1 MFDHNND
8 DIIIP
13 EEIESLSDG
22 TDEVLHLVPY
32 ETSTTSS
39 ELSQSMGYFG
49 SSEYKDIDTTL
60 ISSKQETDARSFVNK
75 VEQFVIRLNEQ
86 LNDSSLSD
94 ELQEYIRQVG
104 MLQYQSLA
112 DIMTLVMINKQMI
125 ENIVARIN
133 ASQAEDYA
141 IIQAYSGLVTQHIKL
156 SRELST
162 IYKSIPSTV
171 KKMVQEITGD
181 QQTELD
187 NGVQSAI
194 ITQNYGETQFNSSKE
209 LLKTLK
215 KETTVS

>member
-1 MFDHNND
+1 MFDENRND

-13 EEIESLSDG
+13 DEIETLS
-22 TDEVLHLVPY
+22 DEVLHLVPY
-32 ETSTTSS
+32 ETGTTTS

-49 SSEYKDIDTTL
+49 SSEYNDIDTSL
-60 ISSKQETDARSFVNK
+60 ISSKQESEARAFVSK
-75 VEQFVIRLNEQ
+75 VEQFVVRLNEQ
-86 LNDSSLSD
+86 LNDSQLSD
-94 ELQEYIRQVG
+94 DLQEYIKQVG
-104 MLQYQSLA
+104 MLQYQNLA
-112 DIMTLVMINKQMI
+112 DIMTLVTINKQMI
-125 ENIVARIN
+125 NNIVARIN

-141 IIQAYSGLVTQHIKL
+141 IIQSYSGLVTQHIKL

-187 NGVQSAI
+187 GGVSSAI
-194 ITQNYGETQFNSSKE
+194 ITQNYGETQFNSTKE

-215 KETTVS
+215 DSKAS

>member
-1 MFDHNND
+1 MFDENRND

-13 EEIESLSDG
+13 EEIESLSD
-22 TDEVLHLVPY
+22 EVLHLVPY
-32 ETSTTSS
+32 ETGSTTS

-49 SSEYKDIDTTL
+49 SSEYNDIDTSL
-60 ISSKQETDARSFVNK
+60 ISSKQESEARAFVSK
-75 VEQFVIRLNEQ
+75 VEQFVVRLNEQ
-86 LNDSSLSD
+86 LNDSQLSD
-94 ELQEYIRQVG
+94 DLQEYIKQVG
-104 MLQYQSLA
+104 MLQYQNLA
-112 DIMTLVMINKQMI
+112 DIMTLVTINKQMI
-125 ENIVARIN
+125 NNIVARIN

-141 IIQAYSGLVTQHIKL
+141 IIQSYSGLVTQHIKL

-187 NGVQSAI
+187 GGVSSAI
-194 ITQNYGETQFNSSKE
+194 ITQNYGETQFNSTKE

-215 KETTVS
+215 DSKAS

>member
-1 MFDHNND
+1 MFDENRND

-13 EEIESLSDG
+13 DEIESLS
-22 TDEVLHLVPY
+22 DEVLHLVPY
-32 ETSTTSS
+32 ETGSTTS

-49 SSEYKDIDTTL
+49 SSEYNDIDTSL
-60 ISSKQETDARSFVNK
+60 ISSKQESEARAFVSK
-75 VEQFVIRLNEQ
+75 VEQFVVRLNEQ
-86 LNDSSLSD
+86 LNDSQLSD
-94 ELQEYIRQVG
+94 DLQEYIKQVG
-104 MLQYQSLA
+104 MLQYQNLA
-112 DIMTLVMINKQMI
+112 DIMTLVTINKQMI
-125 ENIVARIN
+125 NNIVARIN

-141 IIQAYSGLVTQHIKL
+141 IIQSYSGLVTQHIKL

-187 NGVQSAI
+187 GGVSSAI
-194 ITQNYGETQFNSSKE
+194 ITQNYGETQFNSTKE

-215 KETTVS
+215 DSKAS

>member
-1 MFDHNND
+1 MFDENRND

-13 EEIESLSDG
+13 DEIESLSY
-22 TDEVLHLVPY
+22 EVLQLVPY
-32 ETSTTSS
+32 ETGSTTS

-49 SSEYKDIDTTL
+49 SSEYNDIDTSL
-60 ISSKQETDARSFVNK
+60 ISSKQESEARAFVSK
-75 VEQFVIRLNEQ
+75 VEQFVVRLNEQ
-86 LNDSSLSD
+86 LNDSQLSD
-94 ELQEYIRQVG
+94 DLQEYIKQVG
-104 MLQYQSLA
+104 MLQYQNLA
-112 DIMTLVMINKQMI
+112 DIMTLVTINKQMI
-125 ENIVARIN
+125 NNIVARIN

-141 IIQAYSGLVTQHIKL
+141 IIQSYSGLVTQHIKL

-187 NGVQSAI
+187 GGVSSAI
-194 ITQNYGETQFNSSKE
+194 ITQNYGETQFNSTKE

-215 KETTVS
+215 DSKAS

>member
-1 MFDHNND
+1 MFDENRND

-13 EEIESLSDG
+13 EEIESLSD
-22 TDEVLHLVPY
+22 EVLHLVPY
-32 ETSTTSS
+32 ETGSTTS

-49 SSEYKDIDTTL
+49 SSEYNDIDTSL
-60 ISSKQETDARSFVNK
+60 ISSKQESEARAFVSK
-75 VEQFVIRLNEQ
+75 VEQFVVRLNEQ
-86 LNDSSLSD
+86 LNDSQLSD
-94 ELQEYIRQVG
+94 DLQEYIKQVG
-104 MLQYQSLA
+104 MQQYQNLA
-112 DIMTLVMINKQMI
+112 DIMTLVTINKQMI
-125 ENIVARIN
+125 NNIVARIN

-141 IIQAYSGLVTQHIKL
+141 IIQSYSGLVTQHIKL

-187 NGVQSAI
+187 GGVSSAI
-194 ITQNYGETQFNSSKE
+194 ITQNYGETQFNSTKE

-215 KETTVS
+215 DSKAS

>member
-1 MFDHNND
+1 MIMFDENRND

-13 EEIESLSDG
+13 DEIETLS
-22 TDEVLHLVPY
+22 DEVLHLVPY
-32 ETSTTSS
+32 ETGTTTS

-49 SSEYKDIDTTL
+49 SSEYNDIDTSL
-60 ISSKQETDARSFVNK
+60 ISSKQESEARAFVSK
-75 VEQFVIRLNEQ
+75 VEQFVVRLNEQ
-86 LNDSSLSD
+86 LNDSQLSD
-94 ELQEYIRQVG
+94 DLQEYIKQVG
-104 MLQYQSLA
+104 MLQYQNLA
-112 DIMTLVMINKQMI
+112 DIMTLVTINKQMI
-125 ENIVARIN
+125 NNIVARIN

-141 IIQAYSGLVTQHIKL
+141 IIQSYSGLVTQHIKL

-187 NGVQSAI
+187 GGVSSAI
-194 ITQNYGETQFNSSKE
+194 ITQNYGETQFNSTKE

-215 KETTVS
+215 DSKAS

>member
-1 MFDHNND
+1 MFDENRND

-13 EEIESLSDG
+13 DEIETLS
-22 TDEVLHLVPY
+22 DEVLHLVPY
-32 ETSTTSS
+32 ETGSTTS

-49 SSEYKDIDTTL
+49 SSEYNDIDTSL
-60 ISSKQETDARSFVNK
+60 ISSKQESEARAFVSK
-75 VEQFVIRLNEQ
+75 VEQFVVRLNEQ
-86 LNDSSLSD
+86 LNDSQLSD
-94 ELQEYIRQVG
+94 DLQEYIKQVG
-104 MLQYQSLA
+104 MLQYQNLA
-112 DIMTLVMINKQMI
+112 DIMTLVTINKQMI
-125 ENIVARIN
+125 NNIVARIN

-141 IIQAYSGLVTQHIKL
+141 IIQSYSGLVTQHIKL

-187 NGVQSAI
+187 GGVSSAI
-194 ITQNYGETQFNSSKE
+194 ITQNYGETQFNSTKE

-215 KETTVS
+215 DSKAS

>member
-1 MFDHNND
+1 MFDENRND

-13 EEIESLSDG
+13 DEIETLSD
-22 TDEVLHLVPY
+22 DEVLQLVPY
-32 ETSTTSS
+32 ETGTTTS

-49 SSEYKDIDTTL
+49 SSEYNDIDTSL
-60 ISSKQETDARSFVNK
+60 ISSKQESEARAFVSK
-75 VEQFVIRLNEQ
+75 VEQFVVRLNEQ
-86 LNDSSLSD
+86 LNDSQLSD
-94 ELQEYIRQVG
+94 DLQEYIKQVG
-104 MLQYQSLA
+104 ILQYQNLA
-112 DIMTLVMINKQMI
+112 DIMTLVTINKQMI
-125 ENIVARIN
+125 NNIVARIN

-141 IIQAYSGLVTQHIKL
+141 IIQSYSGLVTQHIKL

-187 NGVQSAI
+187 GGVSSAI
-194 ITQNYGETQFNSSKE
+194 ITQNYGETQFNSTKE

-215 KETTVS
+215 DSKAS

>member
-1 MFDHNND
+1 MIMFDENRND

-13 EEIESLSDG
+13 DEIESLSG
-22 TDEVLHLVPY
+22 EVLQLVPY
-32 ETSTTSS
+32 ETGSTTS

-49 SSEYKDIDTTL
+49 SSEYNDIDTSL
-60 ISSKQETDARSFVNK
+60 ISSKQESEARAFVSK
-75 VEQFVIRLNEQ
+75 VEQFVVRLNEQ
-86 LNDSSLSD
+86 LNDSQLSD
-94 ELQEYIRQVG
+94 DLQEYIKQVG
-104 MLQYQSLA
+104 MLQYQNLA
-112 DIMTLVMINKQMI
+112 DIMTLVTINKQMI
-125 ENIVARIN
+125 NNIVARIN

-141 IIQAYSGLVTQHIKL
+141 IIQSYSGLVTQHIKL

-187 NGVQSAI
+187 GGVSSAI
-194 ITQNYGETQFNSSKE
+194 ITQNYGETQFNSTKE

-215 KETTVS
+215 DSKAS

>member
-1 MFDHNND
+1 MIMFDENRND

-13 EEIESLSDG
+13 DEIETLS
-22 TDEVLHLVPY
+22 DEVLQLVPY
-32 ETSTTSS
+32 ETGTTTS

-49 SSEYKDIDTTL
+49 SSEYNDIDTSL
-60 ISSKQETDARSFVNK
+60 ISSKQESEARAFVSK
-75 VEQFVIRLNEQ
+75 VEQFVVRLNEQ
-86 LNDSSLSD
+86 LNDSQLSD
-94 ELQEYIRQVG
+94 DLQEYIKQVG
-104 MLQYQSLA
+104 MLQYQNLS
-112 DIMTLVMINKQMI
+112 DIMTLVTINKQMI
-125 ENIVARIN
+125 NNIVARIN

-141 IIQAYSGLVTQHIKL
+141 IIQSYSGLVTQHIKL

-187 NGVQSAI
+187 GGVSSAI
-194 ITQNYGETQFNSSKE
+194 ITQNYGETQFNSTKE

-215 KETTVS
+215 DSKAS

>member
-1 MFDHNND
+1 MIMFDENRND

-13 EEIESLSDG
+13 DEIETLS
-22 TDEVLHLVPY
+22 DEVLHLVPY
-32 ETSTTSS
+32 ETGSTTS

-49 SSEYKDIDTTL
+49 SSEYNDIDTSL
-60 ISSKQETDARSFVNK
+60 ISSKQESEARAFVSK
-75 VEQFVIRLNEQ
+75 VEQFVVRLNEQ
-86 LNDSSLSD
+86 LNDSQLSD
-94 ELQEYIRQVG
+94 DLQEYIKQVG
-104 MLQYQSLA
+104 MLQYQNLA
-112 DIMTLVMINKQMI
+112 DIMTLVTINKQMI
-125 ENIVARIN
+125 NNIVARIN

-141 IIQAYSGLVTQHIKL
+141 IIQSYSGLVTQHIKL

-187 NGVQSAI
+187 GGVSSAI
-194 ITQNYGETQFNSSKE
+194 ITQNYGETQFNSTKE

-215 KETTVS
+215 DSKAS

>member
-1 MFDHNND
+1 MIMFDENRND

-13 EEIESLSDG
+13 DEIETLSDG
-22 TDEVLHLVPY
+22 VLQLVPY
-32 ETSTTSS
+32 ETGTTTS

-49 SSEYKDIDTTL
+49 SSEYNDIDTSL
-60 ISSKQETDARSFVNK
+60 ISSKQESEARAFVSK
-75 VEQFVIRLNEQ
+75 VEQFVVRLNEQ
-86 LNDSSLSD
+86 LNDSQLSD
-94 ELQEYIRQVG
+94 DLQEYIKQVG
-104 MLQYQSLA
+104 MLQYQNLA
-112 DIMTLVMINKQMI
+112 DIMTLVTINKQMI
-125 ENIVARIN
+125 NNIVARIN

-141 IIQAYSGLVTQHIKL
+141 IIQSYSGLVTQHIKL

-187 NGVQSAI
+187 GGVSSAI
-194 ITQNYGETQFNSSKE
+194 ITQNYGETQFNSTKE

-215 KETTVS
+215 DSKAS

>member
-1 MFDHNND
+1 MIMFDENRND

-13 EEIESLSDG
+13 DEIETLSD
-22 TDEVLHLVPY
+22 DVLQLVPY
-32 ETSTTSS
+32 ETGSTTS

-49 SSEYKDIDTTL
+49 SSEYNDIDTSL
-60 ISSKQETDARSFVNK
+60 ISSKQESEARAFVSK
-75 VEQFVIRLNEQ
+75 VEQFVVRLNEQ
-86 LNDSSLSD
+86 LNDSQLSD
-94 ELQEYIRQVG
+94 DLQEYIKQVG
-104 MLQYQSLA
+104 MLQYQNLA
-112 DIMTLVMINKQMI
+112 DIMTLVTINKQMI
-125 ENIVARIN
+125 NNIVARIN

-162 IYKSIPSTV
+162 IYKSIPGTV

-187 NGVQSAI
+187 GGVSSAI
-194 ITQNYGETQFNSSKE
+194 ITQNYGETQFNSTKE

-215 KETTVS
+215 DSKAS